1 MISGTGIV
9 TSHFSLLLI
18 YHYSH
23 MFIHSLYIV
32 TGSPR
37 NLNMADLSKLTY
49 LEWCIKESMRLYPPV
64 PFIARAVADD
74 IELGIYNL

>member
-1 MISGTGIV
+1 M
-9 TSHFSLLLI
+9 L
-18 YHYSH
+18 
-23 MFIHSLYIV
+23 V

-64 PFIARAVADD
+64 PFFARSVSAD
-74 IELGIYNL
+74 IEFGEIVISCYSIPKGCRSITVSITSLTYMYYIYQ